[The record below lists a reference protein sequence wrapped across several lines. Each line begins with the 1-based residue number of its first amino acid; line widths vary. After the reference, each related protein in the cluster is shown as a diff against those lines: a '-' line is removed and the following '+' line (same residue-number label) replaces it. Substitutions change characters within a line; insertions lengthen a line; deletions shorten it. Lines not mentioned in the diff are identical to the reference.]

1 MQRLLIQIM
10 RSRMI
15 IWMKVF
21 ACALTLGVSQ
31 FTSSAQETTPNF
43 PNEENEGDNS
53 LLDTNIIHLVHADTS
68 LWEIF
73 DDSTIQTYNG
83 QVIIYH
89 DSAFMY
95 CDSAYIRDSVYM
107 RAYENIIIQQGDS
120 LQIFADTMIY
130 SAEERQAELFGEVI
144 LVNGGQKLFTDYLQY
159 DLEQKVAR
167 YFTESTLTDDETFLT
182 SHQGVFYVEDE
193 LAFFKDSVQVVG
205 PDFQLR
211 TDSLEYQ
218 TEIKT
223 VYFLG
228 PTLINQDDKRIYC
241 ESGFYDVPNEFST
254 FSEHAQFSDQDAY
267 AEADVIQYNRKDGI
281 VELQG
286 DAYYREGD
294 RTASGDYILYDET
307 NEWLTIKGNGIIVDS
322 TKTVYSDDM
331 FYDVAKDSFAVMDRS
346 VFYNDDQKLEADQ
359 LRYNNNSGEGVA
371 WGNVIWIDTINE
383 LGIVCDSLLY
393 DNSKNQFVGLSVQNR
408 PMMWNMIDGDSMF
421 IKADTLYMAE
431 IIKQGD
437 TIMQME
443 AYHDVRIYK
452 SDLQGL
458 GDSLVYNEID
468 SAFTLFG
475 DPILWAD
482 TSQFTADTIDIILK
496 ERKLHTITLNQNAFI
511 INSPD
516 ELFFNQIKGRIINAY
531 FREDNLYLMHVHGNA
546 ETIYYILDD
555 LDAYIGVN
563 KSTCSQIKIFFGNN
577 QVKRIVSYKEVDSS
591 LHPMKEVDHAT
602 MILTGYKWQEDKR
615 PKSKYD
621 LDPPKLVLK

>member
-1 MQRLLIQIM
+1 MNI
-10 RSRMI
+10 
-15 IWMKVF
+15 F
-21 ACALTLGVSQ
+21 TCATICCMSTVISL
-31 FTSSAQETTPNF
+31 AQDVINNIPI
-43 PNEENEGDNS
+43 EENTGDFKS
-53 LLDTNIIHLVHADTS
+53 LDTNIIHLVHADTS

-95 CDSAYIRDSVYM
+95 CDSAYIRDSVFM

-120 LQIFADTMIY
+120 LQIFADTLIY
-130 SAEERQAELFGEVI
+130 SANLRQAELFGKVV

-167 YFTESTLTDDETFLT
+167 YFTKSTLTDNETFLT
-182 SHQGVFYVEDE
+182 SYQGIFYVEEE

-205 PDFQLR
+205 PDFELR

-218 TEIKT
+218 TEFKT

-228 PTLINQDDKRIYC
+228 PTLINQKDKRIYC
-241 ESGFYDVPNEFST
+241 ESGFYDIPNELST
-254 FSEHAQFSDQDAY
+254 FSQQAQFSDQDGF

-281 VELQG
+281 VEMQG
-286 DAYYREGD
+286 NAYYREGN

-307 NEWLTIKGNGIIVDS
+307 NEWLTIKGEGIIIDS

-346 VFYNDDQKLEADQ
+346 IFYNEDQKLVADQ
-359 LRYNNNSGEGVA
+359 LRYNNQSGVGVA
-371 WGNVIWIDTINE
+371 WGDVVWVDTTNE
-383 LGIVCDSLLY
+383 LGILCDSLLY
-393 DNSKNQFVGLSVQNR
+393 DNSSNEFVGLGIHRR
-408 PMMWNMIDGDSMF
+408 PMLWNLIDGDSMF
-421 IKADTLYMAE
+421 IKADTLFMSE

-437 TIMQME
+437 TIMQMQ
-443 AYHDVRIYK
+443 AYHDVRIFK

-458 GDSLVYNEID
+458 GDSLVYNELD

-475 DPILWAD
+475 EPILWAD

-496 ERKLHTITLNQNAFI
+496 ESKLHSITLNQKAFI
-511 INSPD
+511 VNSPD
-516 ELFFNQIKGRIINAY
+516 ELFFNQIKGRNINAY
-531 FREDNLYLMHVHGNA
+531 FKEDNLYLMHVHGNA

-577 QVKRIVSYKEVDSS
+577 QVKRIVSYKEVDST
-591 LHPMKEVDHAT
+591 LHPMKEVDHST
-602 MILTGYKWQEDKR
+602 MILEGYKWQDEKR

-621 LDPPKLVLK
+621 LDPPKMVLK